1 MKSQLNLQNQNVNSI
16 YDSNQAQIKIVAKR
30 QYILDDD
37 VVITTDNIKKIGELI
52 ALLTIRT
59 VMCRSGKNLYRLYDG
74 LIKDCNKS
82 NDSLVEYSDGYDIAQ
97 TATLFLFEHIGKRL
111 GGNYTT
117 AHGNIIS
124 IKQAC
129 FRFTD
134 RYLDK
139 QFTRHLAHTTAIS
152 DSIASSHI
160 TFIDDESNNDYTAVD
175 ALVERMNLA
184 QGEYDV
190 LCAYMSGLTYL
201 EVTQLLKVNRTTIWR
216 RRMKLQKN
224 IYYQQMSINKCI
236 VTKTIAIMASS
247 Y

>member
-1 MKSQLNLQNQNVNSI
+1 MESQINLQKQNANSI
-16 YDSNQAQIKIVAKR
+16 YDDNQTQIKIVAKR
-30 QYILDDD
+30 QYILGDD
-37 VVITTDNIKKIGELI
+37 VVITADNIKKIGELI

-59 VMCRSGKNLYRLYDG
+59 VMCRSGKDLYRLYDG

-82 NDSLVEYSDGYDIAQ
+82 NDSLAEYSDGYDIAQ
-97 TATLFLFEHIGKRL
+97 TAMLFLCEHIGKRI

-117 AHGNIIS
+117 ARGNVIS

-139 QFTRHLAHTTAIS
+139 QFTRHLAHTTAIN
-152 DSIASSHI
+152 DSVASLHI
-160 TFIDDESNNDYTAVD
+160 TFIDDESDNDYTAVD
-175 ALVERMNLA
+175 ALIERMHLT

-201 EVTQLLKVNRTTIWR
+201 EATNLLNVNRTTIWR
-216 RRMKLQKN
+216 RRTRIQEKFL
-224 IYYQQMSINKCI
+224 C
-236 VTKTIAIMASS
+236 T
-247 Y
+247 

>member
-1 MKSQLNLQNQNVNSI
+1 MESQINLQNQNANSI
-16 YDSNQAQIKIVAKR
+16 YDSNQAQIKIVVKR
-30 QYILDDD
+30 KCILGDG
-37 VVITTDNIKKIGELI
+37 VVIAADNIKKIGELI

-59 VMCRSGKNLYRLYDG
+59 VMCRSDKDLYRLYDG
-74 LIKDCNKS
+74 LINDCNKS
-82 NDSLVEYSDGYDIAQ
+82 NDSLDKYSDGYDISQ
-97 TATLFLFEHIGKRL
+97 TAMLFLCEHIGKRL
-111 GGNYTT
+111 GDNYTT
-117 AHGNIIS
+117 AHGNVIS

-152 DSIASSHI
+152 DSVASSHI
-160 TFIDDESNNDYTAVD
+160 TFIDGESTNDYTTVD
-175 ALVERMNLA
+175 ALIERMNLT

-216 RRMKLQKN
+216 RRMRIQ
-224 IYYQQMSINKCI
+224 NK
-236 VTKTIAIMASS
+236 IMRCQ
-247 Y
+247 

>member
-1 MKSQLNLQNQNVNSI
+1 MKSRINLQNQNAISI
-16 YDSNQAQIKIVAKR
+16 YDDNQAQVKIVAKR
-30 QYILDDD
+30 QYILGDD
-37 VVITTDNIKKIGELI
+37 VVITADNIKKIGELI

-59 VMCRSGKNLYRLYDG
+59 VMCRSGKDLYRLYDG

-82 NDSLVEYSDGYDIAQ
+82 NDSLDKYSDGYDIAQ
-97 TATLFLFEHIGKRL
+97 TATLFLCEHIGKRL

-117 AHGNIIS
+117 TRGNVIS

-152 DSIASSHI
+152 DSVASLHI
-160 TFIDDESNNDYTAVD
+160 SFIEDESNNDYTAVD
-175 ALVERMNLA
+175 ALIERMNLT
-184 QGEYDV
+184 QGEFDV

-201 EVTQLLKVNRTTIWR
+201 EVTQLLDVNRTTIWR
-216 RRMKLQKN
+216 RRTRIQEKFL
-224 IYYQQMSINKCI
+224 C
-236 VTKTIAIMASS
+236 T
-247 Y
+247 

>member
-1 MKSQLNLQNQNVNSI
+1 MKSQINLQNQNAISI

-30 QYILDDD
+30 QYILGDN
-37 VVITTDNIKKIGELI
+37 VVITADNIKKIGELI

-59 VMCRSGKNLYRLYDG
+59 VMCRSGKDLYRLYDG
-74 LIKDCNKS
+74 LINDCNKS
-82 NDSLVEYSDGYDIAQ
+82 NESLDEYSDGYDIAQ
-97 TATLFLFEHIGKRL
+97 TAMLFLCENIGKRL
-111 GGNYTT
+111 GDNYTT
-117 AHGNIIS
+117 SRGNVIS

-139 QFTRHLAHTTAIS
+139 QYTRHLAHTTAIN
-152 DSIASSHI
+152 DSVASSHI
-160 TFIDDESNNDYTAVD
+160 TIIDDESTNDYTAVD
-175 ALVERMNLA
+175 ALVERMNLT

-216 RRMKLQKN
+216 RKMNLQRKF
-224 IYYQQMSINKCI
+224 
-236 VTKTIAIMASS
+236 KTLWD
-247 Y
+247 

>member
-1 MKSQLNLQNQNVNSI
+1 MKSQINLQKQNANSI
-16 YDSNQAQIKIVAKR
+16 YDSNQAQIKIVAKE
-30 QYILDDD
+30 QYILGDD
-37 VVITTDNIKKIGELI
+37 VVIAADNIKKIGELI

-59 VMCRSGKNLYRLYDG
+59 VMCRSGKDLYRLYDG

-82 NDSLVEYSDGYDIAQ
+82 NDSLDEYSDGYDIAQ
-97 TATLFLFEHIGKRL
+97 TAMLFLCEHIGKRL
-111 GGNYTT
+111 GDNYTT

-139 QFTRHLAHTTAIS
+139 QFTRHLAHTIVIN
-152 DSIASSHI
+152 DSVASSHI
-160 TFIDDESNNDYTAVD
+160 TFIEDESNNDYTAVD
-175 ALVERMNLA
+175 ALIERMNLT

-201 EVTQLLKVNRTTIWR
+201 EVTQLLTVNRTTIWR
-216 RRMKLQKN
+216 RRMSLQRKYTLATN
-224 IYYQQMSINKCI
+224 SL
-236 VTKTIAIMASS
+236 
-247 Y
+247 

>member
-1 MKSQLNLQNQNVNSI
+1 MKSQINLQEQNANSI
-16 YDSNQAQIKIVAKR
+16 HDDNPTQIKIVAKR

-37 VVITTDNIKKIGELI
+37 VVITADNIKKIGELI

-59 VMCRSGKNLYRLYDG
+59 VMCRSGKDLYRLYDG

-82 NDSLVEYSDGYDIAQ
+82 NDSLAEYSDGYDIAQ
-97 TATLFLFEHIGKRL
+97 TAMLFLCEHIGKRL
-111 GGNYTT
+111 GDNYVTTRGN
-117 AHGNIIS
+117 AIS

-139 QFTRHLAHTTAIS
+139 QFARHLAHITAIS
-152 DSIASSHI
+152 DSVASSHI
-160 TFIDDESNNDYTAVD
+160 SFIDDESNNDYTAVD
-175 ALVERMNLA
+175 ELIERMHLT

-201 EVTQLLKVNRTTIWR
+201 EVTRLLKVNRTTIWR
-216 RRMKLQKN
+216 RRTRIQEK
-224 IYYQQMSINKCI
+224 YH
-236 VTKTIAIMASS
+236 SS
-247 Y
+247 TCS

>member
-1 MKSQLNLQNQNVNSI
+1 MKSQINLQNQNANSI
-16 YDSNQAQIKIVAKR
+16 YDSNQAQIKIVVKR

-37 VVITTDNIKKIGELI
+37 VVITAGNIKKIVELI

-59 VMCRSGKNLYRLYDG
+59 VMCRSGKDLYRLYDG

-82 NDSLVEYSDGYDIAQ
+82 NDSLAEYSDGYDIAQ
-97 TATLFLFEHIGKRL
+97 TAMLFLCEHIGKRL
-111 GGNYTT
+111 GDNYTT
-117 AHGNIIS
+117 TRGNVIS

-134 RYLDK
+134 RYLNK
-139 QFTRHLAHTTAIS
+139 QFTRHLAHTTVIN
-152 DSIASSHI
+152 DSVASSHI

-175 ALVERMNLA
+175 ALIEAMHLT

-201 EVTQLLKVNRTTIWR
+201 EVTQLLNVNRTTIWR
-216 RRMKLQKN
+216 RRTRIQEKFL
-224 IYYQQMSINKCI
+224 C
-236 VTKTIAIMASS
+236 T
-247 Y
+247 

>member
-1 MKSQLNLQNQNVNSI
+1 MKSQINLQNQNAIGV
-16 YDSNQAQIKIVAKR
+16 YDDNQAQVKIVAKR

-37 VVITTDNIKKIGELI
+37 VVITADNIKKIGELI

-59 VMCRSGKNLYRLYDG
+59 VMCRSGKDLYRLYDG

-82 NDSLVEYSDGYDIAQ
+82 NDSLDEYSDGYDIAQ
-97 TATLFLFEHIGKRL
+97 TATLFLCEHIGKRL

-117 AHGNIIS
+117 TRGNVIS

-152 DSIASSHI
+152 DSVASSHI
-160 TFIDDESNNDYTAVD
+160 SFIDDESNNDYTAVD
-175 ALVERMNLA
+175 AIIEAMHLTSA
-184 QGEYDV
+184 EYET
-190 LCAYMSGLTYL
+190 LSSYMSGMSNIEIAESLN
-201 EVTQLLKVNRTTIWR
+201 VNRTTIWR
-216 RRMKLQKN
+216 RMSSIIRKYNNNGKN
-224 IYYQQMSINKCI
+224 MQRFAFITNDL
-236 VTKTIAIMASS
+236 
-247 Y
+247 

>member
-1 MKSQLNLQNQNVNSI
+1 MKSQINLQNQNAISI
-16 YDSNQAQIKIVAKR
+16 YDDTQAQAKIVAKR

-37 VVITTDNIKKIGELI
+37 VVITVDNIKKIGELI

-59 VMCRSGKNLYRLYDG
+59 VMCRSGKDLYRLYDG

-82 NDSLVEYSDGYDIAQ
+82 NDSLAEYSDGYDIAQ
-97 TATLFLFEHIGKRL
+97 TAMLFLCEHIGKRL

-117 AHGNIIS
+117 TRGNVIS

-152 DSIASSHI
+152 DSVASSSI
-160 TFIDDESNNDYTAVD
+160 TFIDDESDNDYAAVD
-175 ALVERMNLA
+175 ELIERMHLT
-184 QGEYDV
+184 QGEYAV

-201 EVTQLLKVNRTTIWR
+201 EVTQLLNVNRTTIWR
-216 RRMKLQKN
+216 RRTRIQEKFW
-224 IYYQQMSINKCI
+224 C
-236 VTKTIAIMASS
+236 T
-247 Y
+247 

>member
-1 MKSQLNLQNQNVNSI
+1 M
-16 YDSNQAQIKIVAKR
+16 
-30 QYILDDD
+30 
-37 VVITTDNIKKIGELI
+37 
-52 ALLTIRT
+52 LTIRT
-59 VMCRSGKNLYRLYDG
+59 VICRSGKNLYCLYDG

-97 TATLFLFEHIGKRL
+97 TAMLFLCEHIGKQL
-111 GGNYTT
+111 GDNYVTVRGKVIT
-117 AHGNIIS
+117 

-129 FRFTD
+129 FRLAD

-139 QFTRHLAHTTAIS
+139 QYTRHLTHTTTIS
-152 DSIASSHI
+152 DSVASSHI

-175 ALVERMNLA
+175 AIIGRMHLT

-216 RRMKLQKN
+216 RRMKLR
-224 IYYQQMSINKCI
+224 
-236 VTKTIAIMASS
+236 TKWLSMK
-247 Y
+247 

>member
-1 MKSQLNLQNQNVNSI
+1 MKSQINLQNQNATGV
-16 YDSNQAQIKIVAKR
+16 YDDNQAKVKIVAKR

-37 VVITTDNIKKIGELI
+37 VVITADNIKKIGELI

-59 VMCRSGKNLYRLYDG
+59 VMCRSGKDLYRLYDG

-82 NDSLVEYSDGYDIAQ
+82 NDSLDEYSDGYDIAQ
-97 TATLFLFEHIGKRL
+97 TATLFLCEHIGKRL
-111 GGNYTT
+111 GDNYTPT
-117 AHGNIIS
+117 RGNVIS

-152 DSIASSHI
+152 DSVASSRI

-175 ALVERMNLA
+175 AVIKAMHLTSA
-184 QGEYDV
+184 EYET
-190 LCAYMSGLTYL
+190 LSAYMSNLSNI
-201 EVTQLLKVNRTTIWR
+201 EIAKLLNVNRTTIWR
-216 RRMKLQKN
+216 RRN
-224 IYYQQMSINKCI
+224 SIINKYSERSDH
-236 VTKTIAIMASS
+236 VK
-247 Y
+247 

>member
-1 MKSQLNLQNQNVNSI
+1 MKSQIDLQNQNVNSI

-30 QYILDDD
+30 QYILGDD
-37 VVITTDNIKKIGELI
+37 VVITADNIKKIGELI

-59 VMCRSGKNLYRLYDG
+59 VMCRSGKDLYRLYDG

-82 NDSLVEYSDGYDIAQ
+82 NDSLDEYSDGYDIAQ
-97 TATLFLFEHIGKRL
+97 TATLFLCEHIGKRL
-111 GGNYTT
+111 GDTYTT

-124 IKQAC
+124 INQAC

-152 DSIASSHI
+152 DSVASSHI
-160 TFIDDESNNDYTAVD
+160 TFIDDESTTDYTAVD
-175 ALVERMNLA
+175 ALIKRMHLT

-201 EVTQLLKVNRTTIWR
+201 EATNLLNVNRTTIWR
-216 RRMKLQKN
+216 RRTRIQEKYYLLGN
-224 IYYQQMSINKCI
+224 IRFLI
-236 VTKTIAIMASS
+236 
-247 Y
+247 

>member
-1 MKSQLNLQNQNVNSI
+1 MKSQINLQKQNVISI

-30 QYILDDD
+30 QYILGDN
-37 VVITTDNIKKIGELI
+37 VVITADNIKKIGELI

-59 VMCRSGKNLYRLYDG
+59 VMCRSGKDLYRLYDG
-74 LIKDCNKS
+74 LINDCNKS
-82 NDSLVEYSDGYDIAQ
+82 NESLDEYSDGYDIAQ
-97 TATLFLFEHIGKRL
+97 TAMLFLCENIGKRL
-111 GGNYTT
+111 GDNYTT
-117 AHGNIIS
+117 SRGNVIS

-139 QFTRHLAHTTAIS
+139 QYTRHLAHTTAIN
-152 DSIASSHI
+152 DSVASSHI
-160 TFIDDESNNDYTAVD
+160 TIIDDESTNDYTAVD
-175 ALVERMNLA
+175 ALVERMNLT

-216 RRMKLQKN
+216 RKMNLQRKF
-224 IYYQQMSINKCI
+224 
-236 VTKTIAIMASS
+236 KTLWD
-247 Y
+247 

>member
-1 MKSQLNLQNQNVNSI
+1 MKSQINLENQNAIGV
-16 YDSNQAQIKIVAKR
+16 YDDNPAQIKIVAKS

-37 VVITTDNIKKIGELI
+37 VVITADNIKKIGELI

-59 VMCRSGKNLYRLYDG
+59 VMCRSGKDLYRLYDG
-74 LIKDCNKS
+74 LIKDCKKS
-82 NDSLVEYSDGYDIAQ
+82 NNSLAEYSDGYDIAQ
-97 TATLFLFEHIGKRL
+97 TAMLFLCEHIGKRL
-111 GGNYTT
+111 GDNYTT
-117 AHGNIIS
+117 TRGNVIS

-139 QFTRHLAHTTAIS
+139 QFTRHLAHTTAIN
-152 DSIASSHI
+152 DSVASSHI

-175 ALVERMNLA
+175 ALIERMNLT

-201 EVTQLLKVNRTTIWR
+201 EVTKLLNVNRTTIWR
-216 RRMKLQKN
+216 RKMRIQ
-224 IYYQQMSINKCI
+224 NKYSLHNCI
-236 VTKTIAIMASS
+236 HDSFMLI
-247 Y
+247 

>member
-1 MKSQLNLQNQNVNSI
+1 MKSQINLHNQNAIGV
-16 YDSNQAQIKIVAKR
+16 YDDNQAQVKIVAKR

-37 VVITTDNIKKIGELI
+37 IVITADNIKKIGELI

-59 VMCRSGKNLYRLYDG
+59 IMCRSGKDLYRLYDG
-74 LIKDCNKS
+74 LIKDCNKT
-82 NDSLVEYSDGYDIAQ
+82 NYSLAEYSDGYDIAQ
-97 TATLFLFEHIGKRL
+97 TAMLFLCEHIGKRL
-111 GGNYTT
+111 GDSYTT
-117 AHGNIIS
+117 TRGNVIS

-152 DSIASSHI
+152 DSVASSHI
-160 TFIDDESNNDYTAVD
+160 TFIDDESDNDYTAVD
-175 ALVERMNLA
+175 ALIEAMHLT

-216 RRMKLQKN
+216 RRMKLR
-224 IYYQQMSINKCI
+224 
-236 VTKTIAIMASS
+236 TKWLSMK
-247 Y
+247 

>member
-1 MKSQLNLQNQNVNSI
+1 MKSQINLQNQNAISI
-16 YDSNQAQIKIVAKR
+16 YDDTQAQAKIVAKR

-37 VVITTDNIKKIGELI
+37 VVITVDNIKKIGELI

-59 VMCRSGKNLYRLYDG
+59 VMCRSGKDLYRLYDG

-82 NDSLVEYSDGYDIAQ
+82 NDSLAEYSDGYDIAQ
-97 TATLFLFEHIGKRL
+97 TAMLFLCEHIGKRL

-117 AHGNIIS
+117 TRGNVIS

-139 QFTRHLAHTTAIS
+139 QFTHHLAHTTAIS
-152 DSIASSHI
+152 DSVASSSI
-160 TFIDDESNNDYTAVD
+160 TFIDDESDNDYAAVD
-175 ALVERMNLA
+175 ELIERMHLT

-201 EVTQLLKVNRTTIWR
+201 EATNLLNVNRTTIWR
-216 RRMKLQKN
+216 RRTRIQEKYYLLGN
-224 IYYQQMSINKCI
+224 IRFLI
-236 VTKTIAIMASS
+236 
-247 Y
+247 

>member
-1 MKSQLNLQNQNVNSI
+1 MKSQINLQNQNAISI
-16 YDSNQAQIKIVAKR
+16 YDDTQAQAKIVAKR
-30 QYILDDD
+30 QYILGDD
-37 VVITTDNIKKIGELI
+37 VVITADNIKKIGELI

-59 VMCRSGKNLYRLYDG
+59 VMCRSGKDLYRLYDG

-82 NDSLVEYSDGYDIAQ
+82 NDSLDKYSDGYDIAQ
-97 TATLFLFEHIGKRL
+97 TATLFLCEHIGKRL

-117 AHGNIIS
+117 TRGNVIS

-139 QFTRHLAHTTAIS
+139 QFTRHLAHTTVINGSVALSRIS
-152 DSIASSHI
+152 
-160 TFIDDESNNDYTAVD
+160 FIDDESTNDYTAVD
-175 ALVERMNLA
+175 ALVERMNLT

-201 EVTQLLKVNRTTIWR
+201 EVSQLLTVNRTTIWR
-216 RRMKLQKN
+216 RRTRIQEKFL
-224 IYYQQMSINKCI
+224 C
-236 VTKTIAIMASS
+236 T
-247 Y
+247 

>member
-1 MKSQLNLQNQNVNSI
+1 MKSQINLQNQNAISI
-16 YDSNQAQIKIVAKR
+16 YDGNQAQVKIVAKR
-30 QYILDDD
+30 KYILDDD
-37 VVITTDNIKKIGELI
+37 VVITADNIKRIGELI

-59 VMCRSGKNLYRLYDG
+59 IMCRSGKDLYRLYDG

-82 NDSLVEYSDGYDIAQ
+82 NDSLDEYSDGYDIAQ
-97 TATLFLFEHIGKRL
+97 TAMLFLCEHIGKRL
-111 GGNYTT
+111 GDSYTT
-117 AHGNIIS
+117 TRGNVIS

-139 QFTRHLAHTTAIS
+139 QFTRHLTHTTVIN
-152 DSIASSHI
+152 DSVASSHI

-175 ALVERMNLA
+175 AIIERMNLT

-201 EVTQLLKVNRTTIWR
+201 EVTNLLNVNRTTIWR
-216 RRMKLQKN
+216 RRTRIQEK
-224 IYYQQMSINKCI
+224 YH
-236 VTKTIAIMASS
+236 SS
-247 Y
+247 TCS

>member
-1 MKSQLNLQNQNVNSI
+1 MESQINLQNQNAISI

-37 VVITTDNIKKIGELI
+37 VVITVDNIKKIGELI

-59 VMCRSGKNLYRLYDG
+59 VMCRSGKDLYRLYDG

-97 TATLFLFEHIGKRL
+97 TATLFLCEHIGKRL
-111 GGNYTT
+111 GDNYTT

-152 DSIASSHI
+152 DSVASSHI

-175 ALVERMNLA
+175 ALIERMQLT
-184 QGEYDV
+184 QSEYDV

-201 EVTQLLKVNRTTIWR
+201 EATNLLNVNRTTIWR
-216 RRMKLQKN
+216 RRMRIQEKYYLLGN
-224 IYYQQMSINKCI
+224 IRFLI
-236 VTKTIAIMASS
+236 
-247 Y
+247 

>member
-1 MKSQLNLQNQNVNSI
+1 MESQINLQNQNANSI
-16 YDSNQAQIKIVAKR
+16 YDDNKAQIKIVAKR

-37 VVITTDNIKKIGELI
+37 VVITADNIKKIGELI

-59 VMCRSGKNLYRLYDG
+59 VMCRSGKDLYRLYDG

-82 NDSLVEYSDGYDIAQ
+82 NDSLDEYSDGYDIAQ
-97 TATLFLFEHIGKRL
+97 TATLFLCEHIGKRL

-117 AHGNIIS
+117 TRGNVIS

-152 DSIASSHI
+152 DSVASSHM
-160 TFIDDESNNDYTAVD
+160 TFIDDESTNDYTAVD
-175 ALVERMNLA
+175 TLIERMNLT
-184 QGEYDV
+184 QSEYDV

-201 EVTQLLKVNRTTIWR
+201 EVTNLLNVNRTTIWR
-216 RRMKLQKN
+216 RRMILQKKYN
-224 IYYQQMSINKCI
+224 S
-236 VTKTIAIMASS
+236 AR
-247 Y
+247 

>member
-1 MKSQLNLQNQNVNSI
+1 MKSRINLQNQNAISI
-16 YDSNQAQIKIVAKR
+16 YDDTQAQVKIIAKR

-37 VVITTDNIKKIGELI
+37 VVITEDNIKKISELI

-59 VMCRSGKNLYRLYDG
+59 VMYRSGKNLYRLYDG

-97 TATLFLFEHIGKRL
+97 TAMLFLCEHIGKRL

-117 AHGNIIS
+117 TRGNVIS

-139 QFTRHLAHTTAIS
+139 QFTRHLTHTTAIS
-152 DSIASSHI
+152 NIVATSHI
-160 TFIDDESNNDYTAVD
+160 TFIDGESTNDYTAVD
-175 ALVERMNLA
+175 ALIERMNLTH
-184 QGEYDV
+184 GEYEV

-201 EVTQLLKVNRTTIWR
+201 EITNLLNVNRTTIWR
-216 RRMKLQKN
+216 RRMRIQEKFL
-224 IYYQQMSINKCI
+224 C
-236 VTKTIAIMASS
+236 T
-247 Y
+247 

>member
-1 MKSQLNLQNQNVNSI
+1 MESQINLQNQNANSI
-16 YDSNQAQIKIVAKR
+16 YDDNQAQIKIVAKR

-37 VVITTDNIKKIGELI
+37 VVITAGNIKKIGELI

-59 VMCRSGKNLYRLYDG
+59 VMCRSGKDLYRLYDG

-82 NDSLVEYSDGYDIAQ
+82 NDSLAEYSDGYDIAQ
-97 TATLFLFEHIGKRL
+97 TAMLFLCEHIGKRL

-117 AHGNIIS
+117 TRGNVIS

-152 DSIASSHI
+152 DSVASSSI

-175 ALVERMNLA
+175 ALMAKMKLTAVEY
-184 QGEYDV
+184 ET
-190 LCAYMSGLTYL
+190 LCAYMAGLSYL
-201 EVTQLLKVNRTTIWR
+201 EVTRLLNVNRTTIWR
-216 RRMKLQKN
+216 RRMSLQRKYALATN
-224 IYYQQMSINKCI
+224 SL
-236 VTKTIAIMASS
+236 
-247 Y
+247 